1 MLYAFLLSHPRPP
14 QQQCLQQQHL
24 PSGCAEWYDSMVRY
38 DIYPPKIDKLRS
50 LRLYF
55 FVAFLEQARRVQ
67 QFWYINL
74 IKTTNF
80 EQDIN

>member
-1 MLYAFLLSHPRPP
+1 MS
-14 QQQCLQQQHL
+14 
-24 PSGCAEWYDSMVRY
+24 VRY
-38 DIYPPKIDKLRS
+38 DIYPPKIDKLWL

-55 FVAFLEQARRVQ
+55 FIAFLEQAWQVQ

-74 IKTTNF
+74 KKTTNY